1 MVIIQ
6 KLKSQGKHKLN
17 QNKYFKCFKTVNKWF
32 KILHK
37 VLVCSSVFC
46 FLKLQFFFSIEGNPL
61 HFTRLSWWNRFI
73 TSNIFLSMIY
83 FLNEAFQEATLNFSF
98 VHYWSPRI
106 TTSSQVCWI
115 FKQLV
120 AILVRLGALSF
131 KHIFFPKII
140 SKWEKQ
146 SKSKITSRF
155 ALLWIGRTVAHCS
168 PQKSCDNTKMKLP
181 ELLLAEWNIPRMQSW
196 HS

>member
-46 FLKLQFFFSIEGNPL
+46 LSKLQFFFSIEGNPL

-83 FLNEAFQEATLNFSF
+83 FLNEAFQEATLNFSI

-140 SKWEKQ
+140 SKNEK
-146 SKSKITSRF
+146 SSLKVK
-155 ALLWIGRTVAHCS
+155 LLHVLLC
-168 PQKSCDNTKMKLP
+168 C
-181 ELLLAEWNIPRMQSW
+181 ELEGLLHIVLLRKVVTILKWNSQNCFWLSEMF
-196 HS
+196 

>member
-1 MVIIQ
+1 MV
-6 KLKSQGKHKLN
+6 
-17 QNKYFKCFKTVNKWF
+17 QNIAQSVGMQLSVLFFKVA
-32 KILHK
+32 
-37 VLVCSSVFC
+37 V
-46 FLKLQFFFSIEGNPL
+46 FFSIEGNPL

-83 FLNEAFQEATLNFSF
+83 FLNEAFQEATLNFSI

-131 KHIFFPKII
+131 KHIFFQKLYQNEKSSLKVKLLHVLLCCELEGLLHIVLLRKVVTI
-140 SKWEKQ
+140 LKWNSQNCFWLSEMFQGCKVGTAKC
-146 SKSKITSRF
+146 SHGKNM
-155 ALLWIGRTVAHCS
+155 RTGVSTGSVCI
-168 PQKSCDNTKMKLP
+168 N
-181 ELLLAEWNIPRMQSW
+181 
-196 HS
+196 